1 MEQNDKIFEQF
12 KNLAQSSEVPPFSSI
27 DKVWDKVE
35 HKLDKKVLKKE
46 NKLWKKIAVAASVLL
61 IISITYFNIKTTQKE
76 IITNDKKISET
87 YFKIQLINSDK
98 ENIDFPEIKKLGEI
112 ETIKT
117 DNYYIYRMGDYD
129 TVEKAKDILKS
140 IRENGY
146 KMAFILIYNK
156 NKVVG
161 IIK

>member
-61 IISITYFNIKTTQKE
+61 IISITSVSYTHL
-76 IITNDKKISET
+76 D
-87 YFKIQLINSDK
+87 
-98 ENIDFPEIKKLGEI
+98 
-112 ETIKT
+112 
-117 DNYYIYRMGDYD
+117 
-129 TVEKAKDILKS
+129 V
-140 IRENGY
+140 Y
-146 KMAFILIYNK
+146 KRQIMFCK
-156 NKVVG
+156 
-161 IIK
+161 

>member
-1 MEQNDKIFEQF
+1 MET
-12 KNLAQSSEVPPFSSI
+12 LST
-27 DKVWDKVE
+27 
-35 HKLDKKVLKKE
+35 
-46 NKLWKKIAVAASVLL
+46 IA
-61 IISITYFNIKTTQKE
+61 
-76 IITNDKKISET
+76 
-87 YFKIQLINSDK
+87 IQ
-98 ENIDFPEIKKLGEI
+98 FPEIKKLGEI